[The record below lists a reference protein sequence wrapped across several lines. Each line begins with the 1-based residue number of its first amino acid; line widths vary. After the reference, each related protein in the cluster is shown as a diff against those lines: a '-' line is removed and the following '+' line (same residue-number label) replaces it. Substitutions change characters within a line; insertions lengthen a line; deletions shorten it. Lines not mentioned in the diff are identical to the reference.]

1 MHSKAFRG
9 RNLQALLGKI
19 EAIIVLNC
27 SFGAIRLYSILFIQS
42 KRLTGD
48 KAMMKV
54 NDFQKYEVTLKIPYE
69 DYFSLIYETKYL
81 LEARLGPD
89 RCFIANVAM
98 YGNNRRK
105 GVEKAVEWFN
115 KEFKGVLG
123 SAFKV
128 MTVDDPFEE
137 VSYDDDFACNDLGNK
152 YLNQDT
158 IDRVI
163 SESDGDLV
171 QEDPK
176 SENSQHNSLRRIK
189 RRKKE
194 NTQLTSRLSQTPSG
208 TIYYRMSEPLSSNGK
223 RMKTTS
229 VKLSSKSLEKA
240 LREVARRG
248 LDKFE
253 KLDEAKSVKKV
264 KSLITKKAA

>member
-1 MHSKAFRG
+1 
-9 RNLQALLGKI
+9 
-19 EAIIVLNC
+19 
-27 SFGAIRLYSILFIQS
+27 
-42 KRLTGD
+42 
-48 KAMMKV
+48 MMKV
-54 NDFQKYEVTLKIPYE
+54 NDFQKYEVTLNIPYE

-98 YGNNRRK
+98 YGNCRRR
-105 GVEKAVEWFN
+105 GVEKALEWFN

-123 SAFKV
+123 SAHKV
-128 MTVDDPFEE
+128 LTVDDPFEE
-137 VSYDDDFACNDLGNK
+137 VSYDLDFACNDLGNK
-152 YLNQDT
+152 YLDQKT

-163 SESDGDLV
+163 SESGGDLAP
-171 QEDPK
+171 ESPE
-176 SENSQHNSLRRIK
+176 SERSQHNSLRRIK

-194 NTQLTSRLSQTPSG
+194 NVQLTSRLSQSPSG
-208 TIYYRMSEPLSSNGK
+208 TIYYRMTEPVASNGK

-240 LREVARRG
+240 LREVSRRG

-253 KLDEAKSVKKV
+253 KFDQSKSDKKV
-264 KSLITKKAA
+264 KTLSKKAA

>member
-1 MHSKAFRG
+1 
-9 RNLQALLGKI
+9 
-19 EAIIVLNC
+19 
-27 SFGAIRLYSILFIQS
+27 
-42 KRLTGD
+42 
-48 KAMMKV
+48 MMKV

-81 LEARLGPD
+81 LEARLGSD
-89 RCFIANVAM
+89 RCFIATIAM
-98 YGNNRRK
+98 YGNCRRR
-105 GVEKAVEWFN
+105 GVEKAIEWFN

-123 SAFKV
+123 SAHKV
-128 MTVDDPFEE
+128 LTVDDPFEE
-137 VSYDDDFACNDLGNK
+137 VSYDDQFACNDLGNK
-152 YLNQDT
+152 YLDQKT
-158 IDRVI
+158 IERVI

-171 QEDPK
+171 AEDPE
-176 SENSQHNSLRRIK
+176 SESSQHNSLRRIK

-208 TIYYRMSEPLSSNGK
+208 TIYYRMTEPVSSNGK

-253 KLDEAKSVKKV
+253 KFDDSRSVKKE
-264 KSLITKKAA
+264 KSPLAKKAA